1 MSECP
6 AGIVGGECD
15 ERPSG
20 ACDADGPDL
29 CMAYWRWA
37 ARKQRARA
45 EAAAKRVAELE
56 GDAERLADE
65 LRETSKALWA
75 IANAAADKHLDDIR
89 GPIACAAIA
98 AQADEAL
105 AAHEALRGT
114 K

>member
-45 EAAAKRVAELE
+45 EALVRA
-56 GDAERLADE
+56 GDSMA
-65 LRETSKALWA
+65 
-75 IANAAADKHLDDIR
+75 KHLR
-89 GPIACAAIA
+89 RSGSW
-98 AQADEAL
+98 DEVEAAL
-105 AAHEALRGT
+105 AAWREVKDA
-114 K
+114 

>member
-29 CMAYWRWA
+29 CMAYWRFA
-37 ARKQRARA
+37 EGKQRARA
-45 EAAAKRVAELE
+45 EAAEKRVAELE
-56 GDAERLADE
+56 RELAAANEDAERLADTMAQS
-65 LRETSKALWA
+65 LA
-75 IANAAADKHLDDIR
+75 IECRPGCI
-89 GPIACAAIA
+89 
-98 AQADEAL
+98 EAL